1 MKSAILFCHID
12 TVPSNTPFSPE
23 LLAQYQQLYAYA
35 VSHGYIADSCIFH
48 TGTLDFSHPDA
59 VLLRFFS
66 QINTQT
72 IVIAETQTFFPAY
85 QWTMIPYT
93 QAYFIREKTMCWIG
107 NKEFHT
113 IDVPACKA
121 KAIYYSRG
129 T

>member
-1 MKSAILFCHID
+1 MKSAILFCHVD

-48 TGTLDFSHPDA
+48 TGTLDFSYPDD

-72 IVIAETQTFFPAY
+72 IVITETQKFFPSY
-85 QWTMIPYT
+85 QWAMIPYT
-93 QAYFIREKTMCWIG
+93 QAYFIREKNLGWIG
-107 NKEFHT
+107 SKGFRT
-113 IDVPACKA
+113 IDMPACKE
-121 KAIYYSRG
+121 KAIYYSRD